1 MSLAMFLNPRV
12 TVQTWALSNASVS
25 CLTSQ
30 LYNKLQYTEKM
41 TIGLWPKPGPLAPPS
56 APKNFQFCTFGP
68 QGLPDMHT
76 EETPNIVIYNKLIY
90 NAAFHHVVAVMHRS
104 VL

>member
-1 MSLAMFLNPRV
+1 MSLAKFLNPRV

-56 APKNFQFCTFGP
+56 APK
-68 QGLPDMHT
+68 
-76 EETPNIVIYNKLIY
+76 KL
-90 NAAFHHVVAVMHRS
+90 S
-104 VL
+104 VLHLCTGHAHRRNSKYCYL